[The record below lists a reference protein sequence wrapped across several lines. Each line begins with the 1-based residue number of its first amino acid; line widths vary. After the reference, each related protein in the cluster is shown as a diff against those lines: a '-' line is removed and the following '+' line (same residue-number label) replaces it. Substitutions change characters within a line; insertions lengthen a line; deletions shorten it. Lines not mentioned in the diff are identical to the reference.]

1 MPIIPVRDLARRTR
15 EVLDDVERTGRVAI
29 VTRQGRPAVAIIPL
43 DAEDLEDHVLA
54 GARDYLDAMR
64 EADEDL
70 ASGRTRSLDDLLTTR
85 SGSEGKRRGV
95 RQRKPATARS
105 SSRR

>member
-1 MPIIPVRDLARRTR
+1 MPMIPVRDLARRTR

-43 DAEDLEDHVLA
+43 DAEALEDHVLA

-70 ASGRTRSLDDLLTTR
+70 ASGRTRSLGAVMPPRTGSKSER
-85 SGSEGKRRGV
+85 SGAP
-95 RQRKPATARS
+95 QRKPAIARS